1 MMHIKILGTAGAE
14 STRFADMVNSVTA
27 TAGVEAVIEKIEDY
41 REIVRYGVMS
51 MPALILDGQVLC
63 RGRVPSLEEI
73 CGMLKVNLPRKFFEA
88 PSVRSENDD
97 EPFSAKARPFSR
109 AIRK

>member
-1 MMHIKILGTAGAE
+1 MMHIKILGALSAE
-14 STRFADMVNSVTA
+14 STRLADMVNSVIA
-27 TAGVEAVIEKIEDY
+27 SAGVEAVVEKIEDY

-51 MPALILDGQVLC
+51 MPALILDGKVLC

-73 CGMLKVNLPRKFFEA
+73 CMFLKVNLPRKFFDPPA
-88 PSVRSENDD
+88 IKAASE
-97 EPFSAKARPFSR
+97 EEVFAAEVRPFSR